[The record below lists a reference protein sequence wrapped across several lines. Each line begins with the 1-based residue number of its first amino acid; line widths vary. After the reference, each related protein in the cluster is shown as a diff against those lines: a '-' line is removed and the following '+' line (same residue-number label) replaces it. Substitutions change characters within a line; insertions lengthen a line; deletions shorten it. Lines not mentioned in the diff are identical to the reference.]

1 MRPRVLAVVLL
12 AVHAS
17 LAGACPE
24 LPILPDAPNAFD
36 LQYGATNV
44 NAALGSGR
52 LTAAFSRCGELTVLK
67 WPGPSYHNQLDYLSS
82 NAPDARMLP
91 HFGALDGQGAF
102 PGIAYR
108 LRGGRRGFTWLRD
121 DGWSH
126 VQRYSA
132 DSSDVLVDEAVNA
145 ELGLRVT
152 ARSFVLP
159 DRNVLVDHYEVQR
172 DPGSPVRAGTLL
184 FYTNLQPTLAR
195 LPYFN
200 FADWALDFQTDFAA
214 AYDSRERAV
223 LHFLPMQTGTAN
235 DYGLVNDLLRD
246 PPKSARRMR
255 RQVRRMLDGVTQPGV
270 YIALGA
276 RTRDDGVQVGFDDA
290 PICAHQSTLA
300 ERTIQAFNLPPAF
313 VPVARAIFKCDA
325 VVTDPG
331 GPLAACRARNGW
343 RWQAESAFADAQDG
357 RLSGSP
363 IAACQANAAV
373 ARRLRFRHGVATAVF
388 DIAIGATKAE
398 AYELLRGARAESP
411 DVQRAAT
418 ETWWADFL
426 APARLPDTDDATITA
441 FAKRSLI
448 AARTATDDASG
459 AIVASVATQSPYGA
473 DWPRDGAFINH
484 ALDLA
489 GYTDLVSRHNRF
501 YARVQRKTPEKWSLL
516 YDFGA
521 CDPSHP
527 TYPACVPAGT
537 FETNYYADPGAA
549 VPANPIS
556 FEIDEA
562 GLGVWTMWDHAWYL
576 SDAAALSA
584 YLADVCP
591 SIVLGVTNLAAC
603 RDPQNGL
610 QCLANEDDNIPLTQG
625 LQGAETVL
633 LALKTG
639 VAAAAACGV
648 DPATATGWQA
658 RADELSSAIHDHFL
672 DPGPPAHYVGG
683 DRSGWLLWPVEY
695 FAAGDPVADS
705 QAEWLQEHSIDPIL
719 TRTAPGG
726 AYDAENLV
734 VRGKRFSALGD
745 TAGLTALR
753 DQVRFFVH
761 ELTTPGT
768 LHMGE
773 AYARYQAD
781 VNGDGVAPDYVAEND
796 VPHIWEHAYLFIAA
810 MTAFGSR

>member
-1 MRPRVLAVVLL
+1 
-12 AVHAS
+12 
-17 LAGACPE
+17 
-24 LPILPDAPNAFD
+24 
-36 LQYGATNV
+36 
-44 NAALGSGR
+44 
-52 LTAAFSRCGELTVLK
+52 
-67 WPGPSYHNQLDYLSS
+67 
-82 NAPDARMLP
+82 
-91 HFGALDGQGAF
+91 
-102 PGIAYR
+102 
-108 LRGGRRGFTWLRD
+108 
-121 DGWSH
+121 
-126 VQRYSA
+126 
-132 DSSDVLVDEAVNA
+132 
-145 ELGLRVT
+145 
-152 ARSFVLP
+152 
-159 DRNVLVDHYEVQR
+159 
-172 DPGSPVRAGTLL
+172 VRAGTLL

-200 FADWALDFQTDFAA
+200 FADCALDFQTDFAA

-223 LHFLPMQTGTAN
+223 LHFMPMQTGTSN

-255 RQVRRMLDGVTQPGV
+255 RQVRRVLDGVTQPGV

-325 VVTDPG
+325 VVTDRAAARCLSRPERLALAGREDADGRPTSSEDTPALALQANHQCLTDARRRPRDKRRSHRRNVTDAATRSWFPRGAGRSALLIYRRSAPRPRRGGRTSWPRPG
-331 GPLAACRARNGW
+331 SPPPTTPRSPRSRSAASSRPGRQPTMRAGRSSPASRRRSLRGRLAA
-343 RWQAESAFADAQDG
+343 
-357 RLSGSP
+357 
-363 IAACQANAAV
+363 
-373 ARRLRFRHGVATAVF
+373 RR
-388 DIAIGATKAE
+388 
-398 AYELLRGARAESP
+398 
-411 DVQRAAT
+411 
-418 ETWWADFL
+418 
-426 APARLPDTDDATITA
+426 
-441 FAKRSLI
+441 
-448 AARTATDDASG
+448 
-459 AIVASVATQSPYGA
+459 
-473 DWPRDGAFINH
+473 AFINH

-489 GYTDLVSRHNRF
+489 GYTDLVSRTIPSTRACS
-501 YARVQRKTPEKWSLL
+501 ARRPKSGRCCTTSAP
-516 YDFGA
+516 A
-521 CDPSHP
+521 
-527 TYPACVPAGT
+527 TRRTRRIACVPART
-537 FETNYYADPGAA
+537 FETNYYADPDAA

-562 GLGVWTMWDHAWYL
+562 GLGVWTMWDHAQYL
-576 SDAAALSA
+576 GDAAARSA

-610 QCLANEDDNIPLTQG
+610 QCLANEDDNIPLTQR

-648 DPATATGWQA
+648 DPATAAGWQA

-781 VNGDGVAPDYVAEND
+781 VNGDGVAPD
-796 VPHIWEHAYLFIAA
+796 
-810 MTAFGSR
+810 